1 VDRKAIEVIQVLQ
14 VSGIVRIDKKTK
26 HLALRLQKGE
36 IAVID
41 HKDIDS
47 TCARMLVA
55 RRPSVVI
62 NASAS
67 MSGRYPNTG
76 PSILISA
83 GIPIID
89 SAGHEIMSLIREGET
104 LLIKDGRILKDGAV
118 MAEGVLFTELD
129 VKRIAE
135 ESRANLAQ
143 ELQSFAENT
152 LRYIKEEKSLILD
165 PVEVPE
171 IGTKF
176 SGRHVLIVVRGEG
189 YIEDLAIIKSYL
201 QDVKPVLIGVDGG
214 ADALLDLG
222 FKPDMIVGDMDSISD
237 EALKC
242 GAEIVVH
249 AYGTGDRAAPGLDRV
264 RSLGLNAA
272 VFPLQGT
279 SEDMA
284 MILAYEMG
292 ADLIVAVGT
301 HSSLIDFL
309 DKGRA
314 GMASTFLTRMKIGSK
329 LVDARG
335 VSRLYRRTPGMKEFG
350 ILIAAAVV
358 PVLTVVLQL
367 PAVRTWFGLIFF
379 RLRHLLGL

>member
-1 VDRKAIEVIQVLQ
+1 
-14 VSGIVRIDKKTK
+14 
-26 HLALRLQKGE
+26 
-36 IAVID
+36 
-41 HKDIDS
+41 
-47 TCARMLVA
+47 
-55 RRPSVVI
+55 
-62 NASAS
+62 

-89 SAGHEIMSLIREGET
+89 SAGSEIMSLVREGET
-104 LLIKDGRILKDGAV
+104 LAIKGGSILRDGTII
-118 MAEGVLFTELD
+118 AEGNLFTTSD

-152 LRYIKEEKSLILD
+152 LHYIKEEKSLILD
-165 PVEVPE
+165 PVDVPE
-171 IGTKF
+171 IRTKF

-189 YIEDLAIIKSYL
+189 YIDDLAIIKSYL
-201 QDVKPVLIGVDGG
+201 QEVRPVMIGVDGG

-222 FKPDMIVGDMDSISD
+222 FKPDMIVGDMDSVSD
-237 EALKC
+237 DALRC

-249 AYGTGDRAAPGLDRV
+249 AYGTGEKAAPGLAKV
-264 RSLGLNAA
+264 RSLGLDAE

-292 ADLIVAVGT
+292 ADIIVAVGT

-350 ILIAAAVV
+350 VLIAAAAV

-367 PAVRTWFGLIFF
+367 PAVRTWFGFVFF
-379 RLRHLLGL
+379 RLRHLFGL